1 MNAVK
6 RLCQVLVSI
15 PRSKCFVTFTG
26 DVCPLPPSFLP
37 AAAWE
42 QELRE
47 DWNVKLALMLLHEH
61 RLEHASAWAPF
72 IASLP
77 HTFQTARNMPD
88 ELLQALQGMT
98 SFTAEIFVP
107 VVLLPDNAGGSNSII
122 VNASVYGW

>member
-1 MNAVK
+1 V
-6 RLCQVLVSI
+6 
-15 PRSKCFVTFTG
+15 
-26 DVCPLPPSFLP
+26 
-37 AAAWE
+37 WE

-77 HTFQTARNMPD
+77 RRFPTARNMPD

-98 SFTAEIFVP
+98 SFEADVFVP
-107 VVLLPDNAGGSNSII
+107 VVLLPDKAGGSSSII
-122 VNASVYGW
+122 VNASV